1 MSGGSD
7 PYVYPG
13 TDTLRNLADIRDPRE
28 LATFEAE
35 ATLRRSLELL
45 QRPIPGNLDTP
56 HHLKAGPA

>member
-13 TDTLRNLADIRDPRE
+13 TDTLRNLADIRDLRE

-45 QRPIPGNLDTP
+45 RQPIHGKLDTA
-56 HHLKAGPA
+56 H